1 MTRLWDR
8 GEPLD
13 ARILAYTA
21 GEDHRLDARLVP
33 YDCRASQAHARM
45 LAKQGYLTSA
55 DAEALCRALD
65 VVAEEFA
72 RGAWTIALTDEDC
85 HTAIENRLV
94 ALCGEA
100 GRRIH
105 LGRSRNDQVLVAIR
119 LWLKDALASLAD
131 DADAVAA
138 ALDVVVAAQGRI
150 PMPGYTHLQRAM
162 PSSVAL
168 WAGGFASEL
177 RDDAIGLRAAMRR
190 ADKNPLGSAAGYGA
204 PVVALDRAHT
214 TAALGFAEVHDPVT
228 AVQVS
233 RGKAEAHA
241 LFEAAL
247 LAQDLGKMAA
257 DLCLFATYEFAFV
270 KLPDAFTTGSS
281 MLPQKRNPDVFEL
294 ARGRTAEA
302 FAALNEVLGV
312 TAKMTSGYH
321 RDWQLIKPALF
332 RGIEGVAATAR
343 VMAHA
348 VPGLVFR
355 ADRLEA
361 AMDPSLRAAE
371 HANRMVV
378 DEGLPFREAYRRVRE
393 QGLA

>member
-72 RGAWTIALTDEDC
+72 RGVWTIALTDEDC

-138 ALDVVVAAQGRI
+138 ALDAVVAAQGRI
-150 PMPGYTHLQRAM
+150 PMPG
-162 PSSVAL
+162 
-168 WAGGFASEL
+168 
-177 RDDAIGLRAAMRR
+177 
-190 ADKNPLGSAAGYGA
+190 
-204 PVVALDRAHT
+204 
-214 TAALGFAEVHDPVT
+214 
-228 AVQVS
+228 
-233 RGKAEAHA
+233 
-241 LFEAAL
+241 
-247 LAQDLGKMAA
+247 
-257 DLCLFATYEFAFV
+257 
-270 KLPDAFTTGSS
+270 
-281 MLPQKRNPDVFEL
+281 
-294 ARGRTAEA
+294 
-302 FAALNEVLGV
+302 
-312 TAKMTSGYH
+312 
-321 RDWQLIKPALF
+321 
-332 RGIEGVAATAR
+332 
-343 VMAHA
+343 
-348 VPGLVFR
+348 
-355 ADRLEA
+355 
-361 AMDPSLRAAE
+361 
-371 HANRMVV
+371 
-378 DEGLPFREAYRRVRE
+378 
-393 QGLA
+393 

>member
-1 MTRLWDR
+1 
-8 GEPLD
+8 
-13 ARILAYTA
+13 
-21 GEDHRLDARLVP
+21 
-33 YDCRASQAHARM
+33 
-45 LAKQGYLTSA
+45 
-55 DAEALCRALD
+55 
-65 VVAEEFA
+65 
-72 RGAWTIALTDEDC
+72 
-85 HTAIENRLV
+85 
-94 ALCGEA
+94 
-100 GRRIH
+100 
-105 LGRSRNDQVLVAIR
+105 
-119 LWLKDALASLAD
+119 
-131 DADAVAA
+131 
-138 ALDVVVAAQGRI
+138 
-150 PMPGYTHLQRAM
+150 
-162 PSSVAL
+162 
-168 WAGGFASEL
+168 
-177 RDDAIGLRAAMRR
+177 
-190 ADKNPLGSAAGYGA
+190 
-204 PVVALDRAHT
+204 
-214 TAALGFAEVHDPVT
+214 
-228 AVQVS
+228 
-233 RGKAEAHA
+233 
-241 LFEAAL
+241 

>member
-13 ARILAYTA
+13 SRILGYTA

-33 YDCRASQAHARM
+33 YDCRASKAHARM
-45 LAKQGYLTSA
+45 LEKQGYLSTA
-55 DAEALCRALD
+55 DADTLCGALD
-65 VVAEEFA
+65 VIAEDFA
-72 RGAWTIALTDEDC
+72 RGAWTISLTDEDC

-94 ALCGEA
+94 AACGEA

-105 LGRSRNDQVLVAIR
+105 LGRSRNDQVLVAMR
-119 LWLKDALASLAD
+119 LWLKDALTALAD
-131 DADAVAA
+131 DADAVAD
-138 ALDVVVAAQGRI
+138 ALDALVAAQGRI

-177 RDDAIGLRAAMRR
+177 RDDAIGLRAALRR
-190 ADKNPLGSAAGYGA
+190 ADRNPLGSAAGYGA
-204 PVVALDRAHT
+204 PVVTLDRDHT
-214 TAALGFAEVHDPVT
+214 TRALGFAEVHDPVT

-294 ARGRTAEA
+294 ARGRTSEA
-302 FAALNEVLGV
+302 FAALNEVLGI

-321 RDWQLIKPALF
+321 RDWQLIKPPLF
-332 RGIEGVAATAR
+332 RGVEGVAATAR

-348 VPGLVFR
+348 IPGLTFNAVK
-355 ADRLEA
+355 LEA

-378 DEGLPFREAYRRVRE
+378 EQGLPFREAYRRVRE